1 MANVAKGLY
10 MDEKGKVSATA
21 ALAREKMR
29 RENGFAAD
37 TSYDDAFKQMGWE
50 NTSST
55 DLLKNA
61 AQLDGMSSDKNKTIS
76 TEDAQSRVIDKI
88 ASGEN
93 PYYTAANKLTA
104 PTYKS
109 QYDSTINSLVNQILN
124 GKNSYYDAADAM
136 SAPTYQSQ
144 YTEQQAALLQQILNG
159 NNKYYDAADA
169 MTAPTYQSQY
179 TEQQTALLQQILS
192 GQNKHYDVA
201 DAMEKPEYESAYGAD
216 IEKLLDTI
224 LNGSDFKYDINADA
238 AYQQY
243 RDIYERSA
251 KKSANDTMSGAMLA
265 SGGYSNSYA
274 QAAAQQAYNAQM
286 QDVGAAIAD
295 YEANAYNRFLT
306 ERQDDYS
313 KLSSLMS
320 AEDMSYGQYRDSV
333 ADYYTDRDYQL
344 AMGDRYADELR
355 TQYGAISDAEARD
368 YGRFQDSL
376 SQFNTDR
383 DYQLAMGDRYADELR
398 TQYGAISDAEARDY
412 GRFQDSLSQ
421 FNTDRD
427 YQLAMGDRYA
437 DELRTQYGVVSDAEA
452 KDYGRFQ
459 DSLSQFNADRDY
471 QLSMGDRYANDLYNQ
486 ANLYQSIEDFK
497 FKKEQYAN
505 DSEYQKAVAAA
516 ELGDY
521 SLLGNYLGVDTT
533 EAQKFHNITQAA
545 ELYSATGMISFL
557 KNAGLDT
564 TELEAKMKDETFY
577 NKLTTGLAIYE
588 ATGDSSQLKALGVN
602 TTYSDKLL
610 NYSLIAA
617 QKDANGSSGSGE
629 GGEKSNK
636 GSDGDIIKPK
646 SKFSGNDTTDYW
658 LSSRLTQKQVD
669 NYNSRRNSSISL
681 ESYAGDQL
689 ALALVNGEIN
699 LDEFNYLCE
708 HFGIK

>member
-398 TQYGAISDAEARDY
+398 TQYG
-412 GRFQDSLSQ
+412 
-421 FNTDRD
+421 
-427 YQLAMGDRYA
+427 
-437 DELRTQYGVVSDAEA
+437 VVSDAEA